1 MIISEHSLQIV
12 EAMVKDI
19 QMSLTNIK
27 NYHSDSL
34 NPDVADL
41 INQIDFSVEEIERR
55 MYEG

>member
-12 EAMVKDI
+12 ETMVKDI

>member
-27 NYHSDSL
+27 NYHSDNL

-55 MYEG
+55 IYEG

>member
-1 MIISEHSLQIV
+1 MIISEHSLQVV

-19 QMSLTNIK
+19 QMSLSNIK

-41 INQIDFSVEEIERR
+41 LNQIDFSVEEIERR